1 MNAALIAVIAAMAAK
16 RKAAERLLAEGATTP
31 ERAQPLS
38 QSDLRLVDGLVS
50 DGVLR
55 EAAPGRYYVDE
66 AAFAAWS
73 QPGGDPRA
81 MRRVTVGIG
90 IALAVL
96 LAVAVAAL
104 ILVR

>member
-1 MNAALIAVIAAMAAK
+1 MNAALIAVLAIMAAK
-16 RKAAERLLAEGATTP
+16 QRVTERLLAEGATTP

-38 QSDLRLVDGLVS
+38 EDDLRLAGDLVR

-55 EAAPGRYYVDE
+55 EAAPGSYYVDE
-66 AAFAAWS
+66 AAFAAWREGS
-73 QPGGDPRA
+73 RNPSGARA
-81 MRRVTVGIG
+81 VTIGIG

-96 LAVAVAAL
+96 LAIAIAAL

>member
-1 MNAALIAVIAAMAAK
+1 MNAALIAVIAIMAAK
-16 RKAAERLLAEGATTP
+16 RKVAERLLAEGATTP
-31 ERAQPLS
+31 ERARPLS
-38 QSDLRLVDGLVS
+38 ESDFELAGDLVS
-50 DGVLR
+50 EGVLR

-81 MRRVTVGIG
+81 MRRVTIGIG

-96 LAVAVAAL
+96 LAVAIVAL

>member
-1 MNAALIAVIAAMAAK
+1 VNPALIAVLAIMAAK
-16 RKAAERLLAEGATTP
+16 RKVAECLLAEGATMP
-31 ERAQPLS
+31 ERARPLS
-38 QSDLRLVDGLVS
+38 EDDLRLAGDLVGE
-50 DGVLR
+50 GVLR

-90 IALAVL
+90 LALLVALALAL
-96 LAVAVAAL
+96 LL
-104 ILVR
+104 LLLTR